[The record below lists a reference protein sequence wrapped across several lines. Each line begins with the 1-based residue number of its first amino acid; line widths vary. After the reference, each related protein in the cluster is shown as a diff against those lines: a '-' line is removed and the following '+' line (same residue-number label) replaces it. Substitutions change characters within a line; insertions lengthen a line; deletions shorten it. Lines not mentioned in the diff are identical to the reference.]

1 MPKKSVAEHS
11 SEWRLLL
18 DSIGME
24 FQEEPAFLKE
34 LLSELRTA
42 RETILQLESERLAL
56 TARRQQ
62 ITKDLNVLKSRGRAA
77 AARVRS
83 GLRTQLGYDSEQ
95 LTAHGMKPR
104 RRRVS
109 ERLQEQET
117 LARLTDDS
125 VS

>member
-11 SEWRLLL
+11 AEWRLLL
-18 DSIGME
+18 DSFGME

-34 LLSELRTA
+34 LLFELRLV
-42 RETILQLESERLAL
+42 RETILQLETERLAL
-56 TARRQQ
+56 IARKQQ
-62 ITKDLNVLKSRGRAA
+62 ITKDLNALKTRGRSV

-83 GLRTQLGYDSEQ
+83 GLRTQLGHDSEQ

-104 RRRVS
+104 RRHVAD
-109 ERLQEQET
+109 RLQEQDT
-117 LARLTDDS
+117 LARLTDDP

>member
-11 SEWRLLL
+11 VEWRLLL
-18 DSIGME
+18 DSIGTGTPE
-24 FQEEPAFLKE
+24 AAFLKE
-34 LLSELRTA
+34 LLFELRTVQ
-42 RETILQLESERLAL
+42 ETLLNLESERLAL

-62 ITKDLNVLKSRGRAA
+62 ITKDMNLLKNRGRTV

-104 RRRVS
+104 RRRVGQTR
-109 ERLQEQET
+109 EELET
-117 LARLTDDS
+117 VARLTDDS
-125 VS
+125 TS

>member
-11 SEWRLLL
+11 AEWFLLL
-18 DSIGME
+18 RSVEEVPQDIG
-24 FQEEPAFLKE
+24 FLQALLLE
-34 LLSELRTA
+34 LHLV
-42 RETILQLESERLAL
+42 RETILKLESERLAL
-56 TARRQQ
+56 KARSQQ
-62 ITKDLNVLKSRGRAA
+62 ITKDMNALKNRGRSV

-104 RRRVS
+104 RRKVGDRV
-109 ERLQEQET
+109 EEQDT
-117 LARLTDDS
+117 LARLGDDP